1 MLTVRQ
7 AASVLDMTREN
18 VAARLK
24 RGTISGK
31 KIPSPN
37 AAGFYYLIPESEVE
51 RIKKTRE
58 EK

>member
-1 MLTVRQ
+1 MLTVKQ
-7 AASVLDMTREN
+7 AASILGMTREN

-24 RGTISGK
+24 RGTIVGK

-51 RIKKTRE
+51 RIKQARNK
-58 EK
+58 

>member
-1 MLTVRQ
+1 MLTVSQ
-7 AASVLDMTREN
+7 ASEALDMTREN

-51 RIKKTRE
+51 RIKGERK
-58 EK
+58 

>member
-1 MLTVRQ
+1 MLTVKQ
-7 AASVLDMTREN
+7 AASVLNMTREN
-18 VAARLK
+18 IAARLK

-51 RIKKTRE
+51 RIKGERK
-58 EK
+58 

>member
-1 MLTVRQ
+1 MLTVKQ
-7 AASVLDMTREN
+7 ASEVLNMTREN
-18 VAARLK
+18 IAARLK

-51 RIKKTRE
+51 RIKKDRE

>member
-1 MLTVRQ
+1 MLTAKQ
-7 AASVLDMTREN
+7 AAEVLNMTREN

-24 RGTISGK
+24 RGTIVGK

-51 RIKKTRE
+51 RIKQARIK
-58 EK
+58 